1 MRRFTVLLQAGA
13 RLRGPASFGEK
24 QLPRTSSY
32 WQRVQ

>member
-13 RLRGPASFGEK
+13 RRGPASFGEK